1 MKKTKS
7 IEING
12 RQLTIAELTVG
23 QVIDAMEQLDP
34 ADPHLELMFD
44 DRFPVSLLPEIANGL
59 SLDNLKDWT
68 PSEIEKLIEEV
79 EKLNPFL
86 SRMYQRLVGML
97 KLIPPFIGDNVSGIS
112 EKPAPG
118 LS

>member
-1 MKKTKS
+1 MQRTKS

-12 RQLTIAELTVG
+12 RQLTIAEMTVG
-23 QVIDAMEQLDP
+23 QVINSMEQLSP

-44 DRFPVSLLPEIANGL
+44 DRFPVSLLPEIVE
-59 SLDNLKDWT
+59 NLKLADLNGWT
-68 PSEIEKLIEEV
+68 PTEIEQLVTEV

-86 SRMYQRLVGML
+86 SRMYRRLVGML
-97 KLIPPFIGDNVSGIS
+97 QLAPPPGSKASETS
-112 EKPAPG
+112 EKSAPG

>member
-1 MKKTKS
+1 MQRTKS

-12 RQLTIAELTVG
+12 RKLTITEMTVG
-23 QVIDAMEQLDP
+23 QVAAAMDNLSP

-44 DRFPVSLLPEIANGL
+44 DRFPVSLLPEVSSGL
-59 SLDNLKDWT
+59 SLDDLKEWT
-68 PSEIEKLIEEV
+68 PYEIEKLIEEV

-97 KLIPPFIGDNVSGIS
+97 KSIPPSIEDNVSETS
-112 EKPAPG
+112 EKPA
-118 LS
+118 LTSS

>member
-12 RQLTIAELTVG
+12 RQMTIAELTVG
-23 QVIDAMEQLDP
+23 QVIDAMDHLDP

-44 DRFPVSLLPEIANGL
+44 DRFPVSLLPEIV
-59 SLDNLKDWT
+59 SDLKLGDLNVWT

-97 KLIPPFIGDNVSGIS
+97 KLIPPPTGDNVSGIS

>member
-1 MKKTKS
+1 MQRTKS

-12 RQLTIAELTVG
+12 RQLTIIELTVG
-23 QVIDAMEQLDP
+23 QVIDAMEHLDP

-44 DRFPVSLLPEIANGL
+44 DRFPVSLLPEIAGEL
-59 SLDNLKDWT
+59 SLDDLKKWT
-68 PSEIEKLIEEV
+68 PTEIEKLIEEV

-86 SRMYQRLVGML
+86 SRMYKRLVGML
-97 KLIPPFIGDNVSGIS
+97 KLTLPSTGGNASGIS

-118 LS
+118 LL

>member
-1 MKKTKS
+1 MQRTKS

-12 RQLTIAELTVG
+12 RRLTIAELTVG
-23 QVIDAMEQLDP
+23 QVIDAMEHLDP

-44 DRFPVSLLPEIANGL
+44 ERFPVSLLPEIVSEL
-59 SLDNLKDWT
+59 KLDDLNSWT
-68 PSEIEKLIEEV
+68 PSEIEKLIGEV

-97 KLIPPFIGDNVSGIS
+97 TLTQPSTGGNTPGMS
-112 EKPAPG
+112 EKSAPG

>member
-12 RQLTIAELTVG
+12 RQMTIAELTVG
-23 QVIDAMEQLDP
+23 QVIDAMDHLDP

-44 DRFPVSLLPEIANGL
+44 DRFPVSLLPEIV
-59 SLDNLKDWT
+59 SDLKLYDLNVWT
-68 PSEIEKLIEEV
+68 PFEIEKLIEEV

-97 KLIPPFIGDNVSGIS
+97 KLMQTSTGDNVSGIS